1 MYNNLALKKWWV
13 LFRLDGSSGPMCSYS
28 MDFDNPKSTVI
39 LPSPMVLL
47 SQTWDGTPRMI
58 KFDFPTLDFLIIR
71 KQLQEK
77 EWEHRISW
85 NCYDRFLFLVVLFCN
100 SILFDWLNINSR
112 RWRRWKTRDSGTVP
126 IRDWDWKVRV
136 LISLLIMIH
145 LTSSLIIIGKLE
157 NWLWSTSSLIII
169 GPFLGKYYPQRG
181 PTKNNRDHVYDKE
194 FGFKW
199 FIKIAFETCV
209 PIPFDEK

>member
-1 MYNNLALKKWWV
+1 MGHWEWQKLISPLLISKPS
-13 LFRLDGSSGPMCSYS
+13 GSNSKNRNQSI
-28 MDFDNPKSTVI
+28 KSAETAI
-39 LPSPMVLL
+39 TGFYFCYCFSA
-47 SQTWDGTPRMI
+47 TA
-58 KFDFPTLDFLIIR
+58 FCLIDY
-71 KQLQEK
+71 K
-77 EWEHRISW
+77 
-85 NCYDRFLFLVVLFCN
+85 
-100 SILFDWLNINSR
+100 NINSR

-169 GPFLGKYYPQRG
+169 GTLLGKYYPQRG
-181 PTKNNRDHVYDKE
+181 PTKNNRDHVYEKE